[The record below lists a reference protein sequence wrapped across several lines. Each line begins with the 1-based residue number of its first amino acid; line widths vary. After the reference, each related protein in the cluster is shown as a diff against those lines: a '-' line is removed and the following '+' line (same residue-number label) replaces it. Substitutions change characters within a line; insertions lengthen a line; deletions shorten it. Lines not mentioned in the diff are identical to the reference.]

1 MPVVWIPALL
11 RDLTGG
17 TTQVN
22 VAGASVGE
30 VIERLEERY
39 PGVKA
44 RLVENDR
51 LRPNIT
57 VIVDGVTSQKR
68 LREHVAQ
75 GSEIHFVPTISGGSG
90 NFFRQ
95 QDKLSKS

>member
-1 MPVVWIPALL
+1 MPIVWIPALL

-17 TTQVN
+17 AAQVS
-22 VAGASVGE
+22 VAGSNLRE
-30 VIERLEERY
+30 VIEAMEQTY

-44 RLVENDR
+44 RLLEDER

-68 LREHVAQ
+68 LRERVAE
-75 GSEIHFVPTISGGSG
+75 GSEIHFVPSISGGI
-90 NFFRQ
+90 
-95 QDKLSKS
+95 